1 MMRITGIAAAAAIVT
16 ALAFSPAAAETVLNV
31 GMAAADLGTL
41 DPHRTATTP
50 DKAVIGWMFSGL
62 VRFKPGSVDP
72 ETIEPDLAERW
83 EVTPDRLTWTFHLRP
98 DVAFHGGFGTLTS
111 DDVAFSLKRAADS
124 KTSAFSSDF
133 ADIEAVTARDPLTV
147 EVKLKQP
154 VPSLLGILTSY
165 QGGYI
170 VSRKAVETL
179 GDDFRTKA
187 VGTGPFAV
195 AEYKA
200 NQSLT
205 LVAHRDYFRGAPKID
220 RIVYRFIPSDASR
233 DLAYTSGEIDLL
245 YGRQD
250 QKWAERMKELAHTV
264 VDVFRPAQLM
274 ELHLNITR
282 KPLDDLRVRQ
292 AIAHTVNR
300 AELVRYKGPLVT
312 AAAVSIIPAG
322 YLGTDPQAPLPAH
335 DIAKA
340 KALLAEAGYPNGVT
354 VRSIQTTLPSMLSG
368 MEVVQ
373 AQLKRAGIVLQLDV
387 VDHPTF
393 HAQIRKDLSDL
404 TAYSAGRFPIAD
416 SYLTPF
422 FHSRSTVGTPGAV
435 TNFSHCAV
443 ADAEIDAARTEPDPA
458 KQKALWYAAQRK
470 LIEAVCGVPLYE
482 TLNVWARR
490 ATLDYGYRLD
500 GSLSLGPLITEA
512 STLKSR

>member
-1 MMRITGIAAAAAIVT
+1 MRVSWLVAVGFG
-16 ALAFSPAAAETVLNV
+16 ALLAVPTAAAEQVLAV
-31 GMAAADLGTL
+31 GMAAADLGSL

-62 VRFKPGSVDP
+62 VRMRPGSVDP

-83 EVTPDRLTWTFHLRP
+83 EASADQLTWTFHLRK
-98 DVAFHGGFGTLTS
+98 DVRFHGDYGTLTA
-111 DDVAFSLKRAADS
+111 DDVVFSLERAADP
-124 KTSAFSSDF
+124 KRSAFSSDF
-133 ADIEAVTARDPLTV
+133 SDIAAVTALDPLTV
-147 EVKLKQP
+147 RITLKQP
-154 VPSLLGILTSY
+154 IPSLLGVVTGY

-170 VSRKAVETL
+170 VSRKAAETL

-187 VGTGPFAV
+187 VGTGPFAIR
-195 AEYKA
+195 EYKA

-205 LVAHRDYFRGAPKID
+205 LTAHRGYFRGAPKID

-250 QKWAERMKELAHTV
+250 QKWAERMKELPRTV
-264 VDVFRPAQLM
+264 VDVFGPTQLM
-274 ELHLNITR
+274 EIHLNITR
-282 KPLDDLRVRQ
+282 KPLDDLKVRQ

-300 AELVRYKGPLVT
+300 AEMVRFKGPLTT
-312 AAAVSIIPAG
+312 AAPVSIIPVG
-322 YLGTDPQAPLPAH
+322 YLGTDPNAPLHVH

-340 KALLAEAGYPNGVT
+340 KALLAAAGYPNGVT
-354 VRSIQTTLPSMLSG
+354 VRSVQTTLPSMLSG

-373 AQLKRAGIVLQLDV
+373 AQLKRAGIALQLDI

-422 FHSRSTVGTPGAV
+422 FHSRSTVGTPTGV

-443 ADAEIDAARTEPDPA
+443 ADADIDGARVEADPA
-458 KQKALWYAAQRK
+458 KQKALWMSAQRK
-470 LIEAVCGVPLYE
+470 LIETVCAVPLYE
-482 TLNVWARR
+482 VLNVWAHRDR
-490 ATLDYGYRLD
+490 LDYGYTFE

-512 STLKSR
+512 STLK